1 MISAFRT
8 SILLLLTT
16 ISLACQRDP
25 APTFSEFVD
34 RYLDDFASRH
44 PSIAAGNGLH
54 QHDDLLDDYSAAGI
68 SSEIAA
74 LKRDAETLAAFDT
87 TTLTPDERVD
97 RLILLGIIDGWLLEQ
112 ETLQNWK
119 RNPMLYASALS
130 DGVHNLMAM
139 ESDPAPVRMRR
150 IISKLAEVPDLLTA
164 ARANLANPPRLLAER
179 GAAMMGGAV
188 DMLGRD
194 LDLAFASD
202 SNVALRDSLRVAAD
216 AAIPIISQYV
226 DWLTTDVIPNATGEI
241 AIGAENV
248 ARRYRAEDMI
258 DTPLDTMLAIG
269 ERELVVAQQEFRD
282 AAAKLAPGRDPVAV
296 WREVRRNHPQ
306 PGGVVAATRVIVDS
320 LAAFVERKGIASLPA
335 NERVIVEPALPFDIG
350 FASMHAS
357 PPLEKTPVR
366 SVYYIT
372 EPPLDMPKAE
382 ADAWLERY
390 NYASLENTSAHEAI
404 PGHWLHSVYMRRT
417 PGKVRRIW
425 IGLNPFPQPSSG
437 QDGWAHYA
445 EQMILDEGFA
455 DNDPRYRLAQLSDAL
470 TRICR
475 LAVGHSRALEAMEPR
490 GCAALLRGARVRFGA
505 GGEARGR
512 ARSLRSDVRRV
523 FPGEARIPQASR
535 GLPGEDGRAVQPARI
550 PRASDVERDRTD
562 SRPPDAHAAGRH
574 RSDHPV
580 GVLFANGCCTGCATF
595 WRLAL
600 GAWRL
605 ALGAISVSL
614 SSDRPSSAG
623 VPSARRSLPPVP
635 VRRQIAG
642 RRERHPRAVRI
653 Q

>member
-1 MISAFRT
+1 MTRT
-8 SILLLLTT
+8 RRVLT
-16 ISLACQRDP
+16 ISLCLT
-25 APTFSEFVD
+25 TFAIGCVRESTHSFGEFVD
-34 RYLDDFASRH
+34 RYLDDFARRH

-54 QHDDLLDDYSAAGI
+54 QHDDRLDDFSATAI
-68 SSEIAA
+68 AEEIVA
-74 LKRDAETLAAFDT
+74 LKRDAQTLAAFDT

-97 RLILLGIIDGWLLEQ
+97 RLILLGVIDGWLLEQ

-139 ESDPAPVRMRR
+139 ESDAAPVRMRR
-150 IISKLAEVPDLLTA
+150 IISKLQQAPDLLAA
-164 ARANLANPPRLLAER
+164 ARANLTNPPRLLAER
-179 GAAMMGGAV
+179 GAAMTRGAV

-202 SNVALRDSLRVAAD
+202 SNVALRDSLRGAAD
-216 AAIPIISQYV
+216 AAIPLITAYV
-226 DWLTTDVIPNATGEI
+226 DWLERDVIPNATGEI

-248 ARRYRAEDMI
+248 ARRYLGEDLI
-258 DTPLDTMLAIG
+258 DAPLDTLLAIG
-269 ERELVVAQQEFRD
+269 ERELVVAQQEFRE
-282 AAAKLAPGRDPVAV
+282 AAAKLAPGRDPLAV

-357 PPLEKTPVR
+357 PPLETTPVR

-455 DNDPRYRLAQLSDAL
+455 DNDPRYRLAQLSDAM

-475 LAVGHSRALEAMEPR
+475 LLSGIRVHSKQWSLEDAQRCFEERAYVAAPAAKREAERAVYDPTYGGYFLGKRGFLKLRADYQAKM
-490 GCAALLRGARVRFGA
+490 GAQFNLREFHERVMSNGIA
-505 GGEARGR
+505 PIR
-512 ARSLRSDVRRV
+512 AHRMLM
-523 FPGEARIPQASR
+523 
-535 GLPGEDGRAVQPARI
+535 LPGDTGAVIR
-550 PRASDVERDRTD
+550 
-562 SRPPDAHAAGRH
+562 
-574 RSDHPV
+574 
-580 GVLFANGCCTGCATF
+580 
-595 WRLAL
+595 
-600 GAWRL
+600 
-605 ALGAISVSL
+605 
-614 SSDRPSSAG
+614 
-623 VPSARRSLPPVP
+623 
-635 VRRQIAG
+635 
-642 RRERHPRAVRI
+642 
-653 Q
+653 